1 MRIVILSETFAK
13 DMGYL
18 GSMLPKY
25 LARLRMD
32 VHVIAM
38 DLMPYYQR
46 EDFRETYER
55 IASSKELV
63 PGYMKEIDGY
73 TLHIVRHRKVLGYM
87 KMQGM
92 FEKLNALRPNVVYSM
107 AAIGWIPLDAAFY
120 KLLLGYKLFTGSHTT
135 ASSFPLAKR
144 RAHLWDRERIKCLIT
159 RAVPG
164 RLVSLVSE
172 KCYVPTSDC
181 AEIAWRFF
189 GVQRHK
195 VKVMHLGVDTDFFRP
210 VVSKADEKE
219 RKSLREQ
226 LGFEEDDIVCIYTG
240 KMTEDKNALLLA
252 QAVDKL
258 RSLGV
263 PFRGL
268 FIGEGM
274 QKGELMK
281 SKVSEVLNF
290 MPYYKLPA
298 YYRASDIAIWPTNES
313 TSMLDAAACGIPII
327 VSDGIFYR
335 EHVNGNGLVY
345 RMNDLDDLVN
355 KLQSLR
361 DSLERK
367 RLGEAGAEKMAK
379 YFSWQSVAKRRLK
392 DFAASS
398 NACS

>member
-13 DMGYL
+13 NMGYL
-18 GSMLPKY
+18 GNMLPKY
-25 LARLRMD
+25 LARLGPD

-38 DLMPYYQR
+38 DLLPYYQR
-46 EDFRETYER
+46 EDFRGIYGNLKGADVMPPGTV
-55 IASSKELV
+55 KEV
-63 PGYMKEIDGY
+63 DGY
-73 TLHIVRHRKVLGYM
+73 TLHIIDHRKVLGYM
-87 KMQGM
+87 KMKGL
-92 FEKLNALRPNVVYSM
+92 FRKLISLRPDVVCSM
-107 AAIGWIPLDAAFY
+107 TAIGWIPLDAAFY
-120 KLLLGYKLFTGSHTT
+120 KLLLGYKLFTGSHNT
-135 ASSFPLAKR
+135 ASTFPLAKR
-144 RAHLWDRERIKCLIT
+144 EAPFWDREIIECFFS
-159 RAVPG
+159 RAVLG
-164 RLVSLVSE
+164 RLVSLITE
-172 KCYVPTSDC
+172 KCYAPTCDS

-210 VVSKADEKE
+210 VVSKVDEKE

-226 LGFEEDDIVCIYTG
+226 LGFEEGDIVCIYTG

-392 DFAASS
+392 DFAASL